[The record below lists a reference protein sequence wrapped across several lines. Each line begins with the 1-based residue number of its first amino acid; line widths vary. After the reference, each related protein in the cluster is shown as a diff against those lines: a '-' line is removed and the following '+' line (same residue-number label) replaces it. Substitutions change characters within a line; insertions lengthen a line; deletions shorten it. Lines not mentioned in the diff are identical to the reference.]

1 MTPFSRRT
9 PTLAESPTRDVD
21 DVVRTLAGPAA
32 DRLPRP
38 GSTSTARFGFL
49 GPVMK
54 VRHDTPRRRAY
65 GSPAMRN
72 QPSASESARALAIIR
87 PPEPTTRHLAVL
99 DAYAETG
106 TYELTGAAT
115 GIRAATVRNL
125 LIEIRGHYG
134 AATTIQAY
142 RAALV
147 AGDLPA
153 PDGDDPAVR
162 S

>member
-1 MTPFSRRT
+1 MTWS
-9 PTLAESPTRDVD
+9 
-21 DVVRTLAGPAA
+21 GPW
-32 DRLPRP
+32 PGRP
-38 GSTSTARFGFL
+38 LIGFL

-87 PPEPTTRHLAVL
+87 PLEPTMRHLAVL

-106 TYELTGAAT
+106 TYELTGEAT
-115 GIRAATVRNL
+115 GIRPATVRNL